1 MVTDSIVI
9 LGPTATGKTNLS
21 VELSKSIDSEIINCD
36 TSLFYKELS
45 IGTGK
50 PNSNILNKYKHH
62 LINFLNP
69 DQEYSLSEFQSE
81 ANDVIENIKIKK
93 KIPILVGGSGQYI
106 KALIENWDVSEIKPN
121 KKLRKELEKEIEKNG
136 VEFVYSRLKKDFP
149 GNAKI
154 IDPKNPRRIIRAYEL
169 GLQGKTVSRGVKK
182 ESKRSF
188 FKIGLTM
195 PREIL
200 YEKIDDRIKKMFQD
214 NWVKEVENLIS
225 KGFNKNLNSF
235 SSIGYNEIYD
245 HLVNNLDFEEA
256 LNLIKKRTRNLVR
269 HQYNWFKLNDPDI
282 KWFDSSKYT
291 IKYISEKILEGK
303 FDNKF

>member
-50 PNSNILNKYKHH
+50 PNNNILNKYKHH
-62 LINFLNP
+62 LINFLDP

-136 VEFVYSRLKKDFP
+136 VEFVYGRLKKDFP
-149 GNAKI
+149 ENAKI
-154 IDPKNPRRIIRAYEL
+154 IDPKNPRRVIRAYEL
-169 GLQGKTVSRGVKK
+169 ALQGKTVSRGVKK
-182 ESKRSF
+182 ESKSF

-200 YEKIDDRIKKMFQD
+200 YEKIDYRIKKMFQD

-235 SSIGYNEIYD
+235 SSIGYSEIYD

-282 KWFDSSKYT
+282 KWFDSSKHT
-291 IKYISEKILEGK
+291 IKYISERILEGK